1 MVQLAKIKYFCKSFN
16 FIMASQIQ
24 VGKAIIRLRK
34 LRGLSQEKFALESGI
49 DRRYISDVENG
60 KRNVS
65 FELLNRVVDYFKI
78 SLCSFFEIAEQTAV
92 FKSID
97 EFRSFLIERG
107 DKDTVYFANP
117 DFVDAILGIS
127 DDGRVVYSYSRM
139 AESLM
144 LKEQMTYE
152 EAVEFIDYNT
162 IRSIPYMGNNAP
174 IIVYGI
180 LE

>member
-1 MVQLAKIKYFCKSFN
+1 MVQLAKMEYFCESN
-16 FIMASQIQ
+16 IFIMASQIQ

-65 FELLNRVVDYFKI
+65 FEFLNRVVDFFNL
-78 SLCSFFEIAEQTAV
+78 SLSSFFEFVDQTSL
-92 FKSID
+92 FNNID
-97 EFRSFLIERG
+97 ELKSFLLEHG
-107 DKDTVYFANP
+107 YKETVVFSNP

-127 DDGRVVYSYSRM
+127 DDGRVVYSHSRM
-139 AESLM
+139 VECIILGEHMS
-144 LKEQMTYE
+144 YE
-152 EAVEFIDYNT
+152 EATEFIDYNT
-162 IRSIPYMGNNAP
+162 IRSIPYMGIHAP